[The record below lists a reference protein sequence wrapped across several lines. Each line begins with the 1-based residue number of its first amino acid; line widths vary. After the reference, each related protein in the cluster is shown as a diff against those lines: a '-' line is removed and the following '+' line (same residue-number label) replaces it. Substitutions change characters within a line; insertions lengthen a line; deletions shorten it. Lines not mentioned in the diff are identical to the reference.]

1 MEISVK
7 ELFAQECEHATKT
20 HQCTECRYEVG
31 VVLVPDD
38 IIEQGLLEIEEAGV
52 VDIDAPIELTGEI
65 QVNDMRTVHMSTRVE
80 GVIASTHVDM
90 GQRVEESQVL
100 FEIDSV
106 ELGEAEM
113 AFVQAKSE
121 LGIAGKNHD
130 RQLKLEKAG
139 VTSEKEYLEAKQA
152 LAQARIDHDTARK
165 KLLLLGMSAKDVKT
179 IAKKVKGEK
188 FGRLETRSPLAGTVI
203 ALHAPVGELLEP
215 GDEVLTVSDLSSLW
229 VWVDIY
235 ENDLGEVVEHQQ
247 SGDLRAT
254 VEVQAWPGEEFVGTV
269 DLVGATMEEATRT
282 VKARISIP
290 NPDGRLRP
298 GMFGQVRL
306 YIPMGRGTLAVPDT
320 AVQSDE
326 GVDFVFVHVEGEYFV
341 RRKVET
347 GRRAGSHV
355 EIVSGIEIGQ
365 SIVVKGAFLLKSDVL
380 RSKMGA
386 GCAD

>member
-1 MEISVK
+1 
-7 ELFAQECEHATKT
+7 
-20 HQCTECRYEVG
+20 
-31 VVLVPDD
+31 
-38 IIEQGLLEIEEAGV
+38 
-52 VDIDAPIELTGEI
+52 VDIDAPIELNGEI
-65 QVNDMRTVHMSTRVE
+65 QVNDLRTVHMSTRVE

-90 GQRVEESQVL
+90 GQWVEESQVL

-113 AFVQAKSE
+113 AFVEAKSD

-130 RQLKLEKAG
+130 RQLKLRKAG
-139 VTSEKEYLEAKQA
+139 VTSEREYLEAKQA
-152 LAQARIDHDTARK
+152 LAQARVDHDTARK
-165 KLLLLGMSAKDVKT
+165 KLLLLGMSVKDVKT
-179 IAKKVKGEK
+179 IARKVKGEK
-188 FGRLETRSPLAGTVI
+188 FGRLEIRSPLAGTVI
-203 ALHAPVGELLEP
+203 SLHAPVGELLEP

-235 ENDLGEVVEHQQ
+235 ENDLAEVVEHHER
-247 SGDLRAT
+247 GDLRAT
-254 VEVQAWPGEEFVGTV
+254 VEVQAWPGEEYTGTV

-282 VKARISIP
+282 VKARISIS

-306 YIPMGRGTLAVPDT
+306 YVPVGKAVLAVPDT

-326 GVDFVFVHVEGEYFV
+326 GVDFVFVHVKDEYFI

-347 GRRAGSHV
+347 GRKAGSLV
-355 EIVSGIEIGQ
+355 EIVSGLESGQ